1 MASRNTRKG
10 EAMSHI
16 HQRTLRGWGVMV
28 GSCCD
33 SIFCYVCAN
42 LNKNIGILVEFG
54 LFNKLKN
61 EKHLILTRLM
71 EKHEIVSKKRPEYLT
86 RDFAFT
92 YLCACY

>member
-42 LNKNIGILVEFG
+42 LNKNIGILVEFR
-54 LFNKLKN
+54 LFNKSKN
-61 EKHLILTRLM
+61 EKGLILTM
-71 EKHEIVSKKRPEYLT
+71 HFEKHEIVLKKSHEYLT
-86 RDFAFT
+86 SEFAFT